1 MKKFLLLIFSC
12 FLLFSCNE
20 EKENQIDNTQKKI
33 YSTQK
38 YTEIK
43 LKEVTAK
50 IEEIK
55 NDKDYKTNKEIYIDN
70 VRTERVEESYD
81 EFENKA
87 VYKHINESVLDK
99 IKFSFSAKFIE
110 NNPDIM
116 VKPEDFDILDM
127 TVVFSCPDK
136 DYFSFNKIT
145 LLIDGEK
152 MYFKTEPGQRNL
164 DHTKDYSYTIL
175 NAPYNLN
182 PDMYGLLGYL
192 ARAKTIKI
200 RFENDRGQHKDFEI
214 SSKEH
219 EKIKDMYEWYRVFLL
234 FQGTT
239 EILIN
244 EKNKSL

>member
-1 MKKFLLLIFSC
+1 MKKVLLLIFSC

-20 EKENQIDNTQKKI
+20 EKENKIDNTQKNN
-33 YSTQK
+33 TQK
-38 YTEIK
+38 YSEIK
-43 LKEVTAK
+43 LNEVINK
-50 IEEIK
+50 IKEIK
-55 NDKDYKTNKEIYIDN
+55 NDKDYKTNKEIYIDEA
-70 VRTERVEESYD
+70 RTERVEEAYD

-87 VYKHINESVLDK
+87 VYKHINEDVMDK
-99 IKFSFSAKFIE
+99 IKFSFSTIFLE
-110 NNPDIM
+110 NNSDIM

-127 TVVFSCPDK
+127 TVIFSCPDK

>member
-1 MKKFLLLIFSC
+1 MKKVLLLIFSC

-20 EKENQIDNTQKKI
+20 EKENKIDNPQKNNTQK
-33 YSTQK
+33 YS
-38 YTEIK
+38 EIK
-43 LKEVTAK
+43 LNEVINK
-50 IEEIK
+50 IKEIK
-55 NDKDYKTNKEIYIDN
+55 NDKDYKTNKEIYIDEA
-70 VRTERVEESYD
+70 RTERVEEAYD

-87 VYKHINESVLDK
+87 VYKHINEDVMDK
-99 IKFSFSAKFIE
+99 IKFSFSTIFLE
-110 NNPDIM
+110 NNSDIM

-127 TVVFSCPDK
+127 TVIFSCPDK

>member
-1 MKKFLLLIFSC
+1 M
-12 FLLFSCNE
+12 FSCNE
-20 EKENQIDNTQKKI
+20 EKENKIDNTQKNN
-33 YSTQK
+33 TQK
-38 YTEIK
+38 YSEIK
-43 LKEVTAK
+43 LNEVINK
-50 IEEIK
+50 IKEIK
-55 NDKDYKTNKEIYIDN
+55 NDKDYKTNKEIYIDEA
-70 VRTERVEESYD
+70 RTERVEEAYD

-87 VYKHINESVLDK
+87 VYKHINEDVMDK
-99 IKFSFSAKFIE
+99 IKFSFSTIFFE
-110 NNPDIM
+110 NNSDIM

-127 TVVFSCPDK
+127 TIIFSCPDK

>member
-1 MKKFLLLIFSC
+1 MKKILLLIFSC

-20 EKENQIDNTQKKI
+20 EKESQIDNAQKKT

-43 LKEVTAK
+43 LKEVEDNFKSLQEDKEYKNLQVDKNRLDK
-50 IEEIK
+50 IEEI
-55 NDKDYKTNKEIYIDN
+55 
-70 VRTERVEESYD
+70 YD

-87 VYKHINESVLDK
+87 IYKHLNESVLDK

-110 NNPDIM
+110 NNPDMM

-127 TVVFSCPDK
+127 TVVFSYPDK
-136 DYFSFNKIT
+136 DYFLFNKIT

-182 PDMYGLLGYL
+182 YEMYGLLGYL
-192 ARAKTIKI
+192 ARAKAIKI

-219 EKIKDMYEWYRVFLL
+219 EKIKDMYEWYNYFTILK
-234 FQGTT
+234 GIT
-239 EILIN
+239 EVLIN
-244 EKNKSL
+244 EKNKPL

>member
-1 MKKFLLLIFSC
+1 MKKVLLLIFSC

-20 EKENQIDNTQKKI
+20 EKENKIDNTQKNN
-33 YSTQK
+33 TQK
-38 YTEIK
+38 YSEIK
-43 LKEVTAK
+43 LNEVINK
-50 IEEIK
+50 IKEIK
-55 NDKDYKTNKEIYIDN
+55 NDKDYKTNKEIFIDEA
-70 VRTERVEESYD
+70 RTERVEEAYD

-87 VYKHINESVLDK
+87 VYKHINEDVMDK
-99 IKFSFSAKFIE
+99 IKFSFSTIFLE
-110 NNPDIM
+110 NNSDIM

-127 TVVFSCPDK
+127 TVIFSCPDK

-182 PDMYGLLGYL
+182 YEMYGLLVYL
-192 ARAKTIKI
+192 ARDKAIKI

-214 SSKEH
+214 YSK
-219 EKIKDMYEWYRVFLL
+219 
-234 FQGTT
+234 
-239 EILIN
+239 
-244 EKNKSL
+244 

>member
-1 MKKFLLLIFSC
+1 MKKVLLLIFSC

-20 EKENQIDNTQKKI
+20 EKENKIDNTQKNN
-33 YSTQK
+33 TQK
-38 YTEIK
+38 YSEIK
-43 LKEVTAK
+43 LNEVINK
-50 IEEIK
+50 IKEIK
-55 NDKDYKTNKEIYIDN
+55 NDKDYKTNKEIYIDEA
-70 VRTERVEESYD
+70 RTERVEEVYD

-87 VYKHINESVLDK
+87 VYKHINEDVMDK
-99 IKFSFSAKFIE
+99 IKFSFSTIFLE
-110 NNPDIM
+110 NNSDIM

-127 TVVFSCPDK
+127 TVIFSCPDK

-214 SSKEH
+214 SSKEQ

>member
-1 MKKFLLLIFSC
+1 MKKVLLLIFSC

-20 EKENQIDNTQKKI
+20 EKENKIDNTQKNN
-33 YSTQK
+33 TQK
-38 YTEIK
+38 YSEIK
-43 LKEVTAK
+43 LNEVINK
-50 IEEIK
+50 IKEIK
-55 NDKDYKTNKEIYIDN
+55 NDKDYKTNKEIFIDEA
-70 VRTERVEESYD
+70 RTERVEEAYD

-87 VYKHINESVLDK
+87 VYKHINEDVMDK
-99 IKFSFSAKFIE
+99 IKFSFSTIFLE
-110 NNPDIM
+110 NNSDIM

-127 TVVFSCPDK
+127 TVIFSCPDK

>member
-1 MKKFLLLIFSC
+1 MKKVLLLIFSC

-20 EKENQIDNTQKKI
+20 EKENQIHNTQKNN
-33 YSTQK
+33 TQK

-43 LKEVTAK
+43 LNEVAAK
-50 IEEIK
+50 IKEIK

-70 VRTERVEESYD
+70 VRTERVEETYD

-127 TVVFSCPDK
+127 TVIFSCPDK

-152 MYFKTEPGQRNL
+152 IYFKTEPGQRNL
-164 DHTKDYSYTIL
+164 EHTKDYNYTIL

-182 PDMYGLLGYL
+182 SDMYGLLSYL
-192 ARAKTIKI
+192 AKAKIIKI
-200 RFENDRGQHKDFEI
+200 RFENDRGQYKDFEI

-219 EKIKDMYEWYRVFLL
+219 EKIKDMYEWYRFLL
-234 FQGTT
+234 LLQGTT
-239 EILIN
+239 EFLIN
-244 EKNKSL
+244 EKNKPL

>member
-1 MKKFLLLIFSC
+1 MKKVLLLIFSC
-12 FLLFSCNE
+12 FLLFSCNN
-20 EKENQIDNTQKKI
+20 EKENKIDNTQKNN
-33 YSTQK
+33 TQK

-43 LKEVTAK
+43 LNEVINK
-50 IEEIK
+50 IKEIK
-55 NDKDYKTNKEIYIDN
+55 NDKDYKTNKEIYIDET
-70 VRTERVEESYD
+70 RTERVEEAYD

-87 VYKHINESVLDK
+87 VYKHINEDVMDK
-99 IKFSFSAKFIE
+99 IKFSFSTIFFE
-110 NNPDIM
+110 NNSDIM
-116 VKPEDFDILDM
+116 VKSEDFDILDM
-127 TVVFSCPDK
+127 TVIFSCPDK

-192 ARAKTIKI
+192 ARAKAIKI

>member
-1 MKKFLLLIFSC
+1 MKKVLLLIFSC

-20 EKENQIDNTQKKI
+20 EKENKIDNTQKNN
-33 YSTQK
+33 TQK
-38 YTEIK
+38 YSEIK
-43 LKEVTAK
+43 LNEVINK
-50 IEEIK
+50 IKEIK
-55 NDKDYKTNKEIYIDN
+55 NDKDYKTNKEIYIDEA
-70 VRTERVEESYD
+70 RTERVKEAYD

-87 VYKHINESVLDK
+87 VYKHINEDIMDK
-99 IKFSFSAKFIE
+99 IKFSFSTIFFE
-110 NNPDIM
+110 NNSDIM

-127 TVVFSCPDK
+127 TVIFSCPDK

-182 PDMYGLLGYL
+182 HDMYGLLGYL

>member
-1 MKKFLLLIFSC
+1 MKKVLLLIFSC

-20 EKENQIDNTQKKI
+20 EKENKIDNTQKNN
-33 YSTQK
+33 TQK
-38 YTEIK
+38 YSEIK
-43 LKEVTAK
+43 LNEVINK
-50 IEEIK
+50 IKEIK
-55 NDKDYKTNKEIYIDN
+55 NDKDYKTNKEIYIDEA
-70 VRTERVEESYD
+70 RTERVEEAYD

-87 VYKHINESVLDK
+87 VYKHINEDVMDK
-99 IKFSFSAKFIE
+99 IKFSFSTIFFE
-110 NNPDIM
+110 NNSDIM

-127 TVVFSCPDK
+127 TVIFSCPDK